1 MRKTKYI
8 NITSNVVPTFTF
20 CSLTTVRSSAS
31 PIPTVS
37 KMCVGLREGQSLR
50 GGPHI
55 LPSSLFFINHNLCV
69 ESGVRTFSAPFCA
82 YASFINET
90 PDPVDK
96 SMDAVHSE
104 CSFNGG

>member
-1 MRKTKYI
+1 MIVLTTL
-8 NITSNVVPTFTF
+8 NF

-37 KMCVGLREGQSLR
+37 KMCVGLWEGQSLR

-55 LPSSLFFINHNLCV
+55 LPSSSFFINHNFAWEV
-69 ESGVRTFSAPFCA
+69 AFCA

-90 PDPVDK
+90 PDGCQKKTV
-96 SMDAVHSE
+96 
-104 CSFNGG
+104 GGGWGYKAGA